1 MALPDPHDFSSRFA
15 ADQSDLTV
23 AILGASYL
31 DALLEDLLRTYLV
44 QSREAKELF
53 GQTFTRKARIAF
65 ALGLVSRDTLDDLG
79 AIADVRNYFAHRVL
93 VESASFND
101 PEMAEVCRR
110 LSSARQA
117 KEPENR
123 EFLEAMGYDL
133 DSPRADYI
141 EALTACASEIVSRRE
156 HSSFTPLRE
165 ASEVRRVG
173 LLHWTLVLEI
183 VARLRV
189 KDAEADRRR
198 RLNVWVIATL
208 ADPQFVDSPVGPW
221 TQGGC
226 YLLAL
231 AIRDALAVHGVAS
244 ELAEYKPPNHSGSQH
259 VAVAMGPTR
268 LDAYGAWLAAVPP
281 AALAGWTESLL
292 DAAKA
297 AGWGSPFDDETFRAR
312 LTKRLVDTFPPAA
325 PRS

>member
-1 MALPDPHDFSSRFA
+1 
-15 ADQSDLTV
+15 
-23 AILGASYL
+23 
-31 DALLEDLLRTYLV
+31 
-44 QSREAKELF
+44 
-53 GQTFTRKARIAF
+53 
-65 ALGLVSRDTLDDLG
+65 
-79 AIADVRNYFAHRVL
+79 
-93 VESASFND
+93 
-101 PEMAEVCRR
+101 
-110 LSSARQA
+110 
-117 KEPENR
+117 
-123 EFLEAMGYDL
+123 
-133 DSPRADYI
+133 
-141 EALTACASEIVSRRE
+141 
-156 HSSFTPLRE
+156 
-165 ASEVRRVG
+165 
-173 LLHWTLVLEI
+173 EI

-259 VAVAMGPTR
+259 VAVAMGLTR
-268 LDAYGAWLAAVPP
+268 LDAYGAWLAGVPP

-297 AGWGSPFDDETFRAR
+297 AGWGSPFDDEAFRAR
-312 LTKRLVDTFPPAA
+312 PYRDLHSPEAGSRAQGCSSRNGAHVRRTLARAEATRCSPVAA
-325 PRS
+325 SCAHIAGAGESGCTRRGRAARRGRREHPRCLHAIRGRR